1 MGNDYKSKVPFD
13 LRKQESDRIKE
24 QYPDRLPVVVEKI
37 STCKTLPDI
46 DKKKFLVPK
55 DLTIAQFLYV
65 VRKRLNIDST
75 QAIFLFCQDNTLP
88 TGSQEI
94 QSLYSDSHDEDGFLY
109 LFYNAE
115 STFGNN

>member
-46 DKKKFLVPK
+46 DKKVFSTKRFNNC
-55 DLTIAQFLYV
+55 TIFV
-65 VRKRLNIDST
+65 
-75 QAIFLFCQDNTLP
+75 CC
-88 TGSQEI
+88 
-94 QSLYSDSHDEDGFLY
+94 
-109 LFYNAE
+109 
-115 STFGNN
+115 